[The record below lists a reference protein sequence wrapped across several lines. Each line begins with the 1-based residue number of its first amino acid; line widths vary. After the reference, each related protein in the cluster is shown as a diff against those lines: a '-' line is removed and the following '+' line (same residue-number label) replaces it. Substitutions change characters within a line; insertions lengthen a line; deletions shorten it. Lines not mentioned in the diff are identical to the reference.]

1 MAAKKAPSTAKR
13 KTANKK
19 NASNDKKPDNFLEQT
34 IASIEDRARK
44 EIEDI
49 RERIEGGLE
58 EATNRANQRSSKLEE
73 AFDKRV
79 AQAYNRMGLPSKAD
93 IIVLEAKIDEL
104 QKTVETLSAGAAE
117 PASKKTSTKKST
129 RKKASPP
136 RTKKV

>member
-1 MAAKKAPSTAKR
+1 MAAKKKPSTAKR
-13 KTANKK
+13 ETASQK
-19 NASNDKKPDNFLEQT
+19 NASSDKKPDNFLEQT

-93 IIVLEAKIDEL
+93 IIILEAKIDEL
-104 QKTVETLSAGAAE
+104 QKAVETLSSGAAKTTAKK
-117 PASKKTSTKKST
+117 ASKK
-129 RKKASPP
+129 R
-136 RTKKV
+136 